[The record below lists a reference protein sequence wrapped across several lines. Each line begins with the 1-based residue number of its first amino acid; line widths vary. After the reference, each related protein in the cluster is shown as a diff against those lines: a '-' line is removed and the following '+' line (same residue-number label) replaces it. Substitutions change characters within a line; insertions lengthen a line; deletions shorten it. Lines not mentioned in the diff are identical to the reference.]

1 MPSLESRIEA
11 LENVD
16 TPWVIIRPCPACG
29 AMVPGDE
36 ASFLGGSSPPC
47 TRGQAHGDIPPP
59 GPQDIVIQRTYAQHN
74 HPTPAFDEAP
84 HE

>member
-1 MPSLESRIEA
+1 MATLDARLSA
-11 LENVD
+11 LETGD
-16 TPWVIIRPCPACG
+16 SHWVIIRPCPACG

-36 ASFLGGSSPPC
+36 SSLMGEGPPC

-59 GPQDIVIQRTYAQHN
+59 GPHDIVIPRSYAQSN
-74 HPTPAFDEAP
+74 PTTPAFDEAP